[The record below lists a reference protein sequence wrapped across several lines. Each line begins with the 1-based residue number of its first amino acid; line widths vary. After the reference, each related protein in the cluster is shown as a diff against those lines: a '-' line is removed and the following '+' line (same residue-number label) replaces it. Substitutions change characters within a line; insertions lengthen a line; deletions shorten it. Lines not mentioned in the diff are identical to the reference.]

1 MNTPEL
7 IYKTITFF
15 FSNLW
20 IYIGLLLL
28 ILTLRG
34 DITKTLSGIK
44 DFFKKTALKYKE
56 KQEKADKFSQFKER
70 IVEKEEWKK

>member
-44 DFFKKTALKYKE
+44 DFFKKTALKYREKRDKE
-56 KQEKADKFSQFKER
+56 IKFSDFKNR
-70 IVEKEEWKK
+70 VVNKE